1 MKNAVIRPQAM
12 IAPMFGMTMLDR
24 NVPNRWACTR
34 TLAPA
39 DGLMVRVIVVAIWF
53 LSVERDVTPI
63 THRLEVVCN
72 TYGHVAKYS
81 DTVSVPVSVVFGSCA
96 YYRRVRP
103 DSSKGLRQP
112 MKALRF
118 YAPEDVRLEEVA
130 EPECGPDEVKLRV
143 RNCSTCGTDVKIFH
157 NGHQNL
163 TPPRTI
169 GHEIAGEV
177 VEVGAEVN
185 ATYGSE
191 WKVGDRAQVIAA
203 VPCGECYECRKGW
216 MAVCANQTSVGYQYD
231 GGFAEYMIVPRQV
244 LKVDGLN
251 RIPENVGYDEASA
264 AEPFACA
271 INAQELLGIEP
282 GDTVVVFG
290 AGPIGC
296 MHIRIARGVHECGPV
311 YLVDVN
317 AERLKMSAEAVQPDE
332 TIDGSEVDVV
342 ERVMELTGGRGADV
356 VITATAANVAQE
368 QAISM
373 AARNG
378 RISFFGGL
386 PKTDPTITCDSNLVH
401 YRQLHIHGANGSAP
415 EHNKRALEYIST
427 GQVPVK
433 DLITRHIPLDDVLS
447 AFDIVKNGEAIKV
460 TVEP

>member
-1 MKNAVIRPQAM
+1 MPSQEE
-12 IAPMFGMTMLDR
+12 
-24 NVPNRWACTR
+24 
-34 TLAPA
+34 
-39 DGLMVRVIVVAIWF
+39 
-53 LSVERDVTPI
+53 S
-63 THRLEVVCN
+63 
-72 TYGHVAKYS
+72 
-81 DTVSVPVSVVFGSCA
+81 
-96 YYRRVRP
+96 
-103 DSSKGLRQP
+103 

-118 YAPEDVRLEEVA
+118 YAPEDVRLEDVP
-130 EPECGPDEVKLRV
+130 EPECGPDEVKLKV
-143 RNCSTCGTDVKIFH
+143 KNCSTCGTDVKIFY

-177 VEVGAEVN
+177 VEVGANVPGW
-185 ATYGSE
+185 T
-191 WKVGDRAQVIAA
+191 VGDRAQVIAA
-203 VPCGECYECRKGW
+203 VPCGDCYECRRGW
-216 MAVCANQTSVGYQYD
+216 MAVCQNQTSVGYQYD
-231 GGFAEYMIVPRQV
+231 GGFAEYMIVPREV

-251 RIPENVGYDEASA
+251 KIPDNVGYDEASA

-271 INAQELLGIEP
+271 INAQELLGIEE

-296 MHIRIARGVHECGPV
+296 MHIRIARGVHNCGPV

-317 AERLKMSAEAVQPDE
+317 ADRLKMSADAVRPDE
-332 TIDGSEVDVV
+332 TIDGSQVDVV
-342 ERVMELTGGRGADV
+342 ETVMELTNGRGADV
-356 VITATAANVAQE
+356 IITATAANVTQE
-368 QAISM
+368 QAIAM

-386 PKTDPTITCDSNLVH
+386 PKNDPTITCDSNVVH

-433 DLITRHIPLDDVLS
+433 DLITEHIPLDRVLD
-447 AFDIVKNGEAIKV
+447 AFQIVKKGEAIKV